1 MAWFISNT
9 VLPPLAVLL
18 VIVASRATVRRVGSV
33 VRALFAWTAGS
44 PFMHV
49 DQAQRRKGDAPAA

>member
-18 VIVASRATVRRVGSV
+18 VIVASRAAMRRVGSV